1 MSVSYIID
9 TDWIIDHF
17 NKIEK
22 VTKKLEELAP
32 EGLALSIISLAELHE
47 GIYYS
52 RDPTRSER
60 TLKDFL
66 ASGVVILGINEAIS
80 EIFGIE
86 RGKLRKQGKII
97 GDFDLLIAST
107 CLYHDLSLLTNNRK
121 HFELVE
127 RLEII
132 SF

>member
-1 MSVSYIID
+1 MCIV
-9 TDWIIDHF
+9 
-17 NKIEK
+17 
-22 VTKKLEELAP
+22 
-32 EGLALSIISLAELHE
+32 SLAELYE

-60 TLKDFL
+60 ILKDFL
-66 ASGVVILGINEAIS
+66 VSGVLVLGINEGIC
-80 EIFGIE
+80 EIFGKE

-121 HFELVE
+121 HFEVME

-132 SF
+132 SV